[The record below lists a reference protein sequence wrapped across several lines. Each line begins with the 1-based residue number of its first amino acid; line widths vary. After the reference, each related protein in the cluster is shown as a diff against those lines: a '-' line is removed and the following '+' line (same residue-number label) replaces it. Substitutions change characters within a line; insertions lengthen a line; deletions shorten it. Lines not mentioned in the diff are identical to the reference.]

1 MNPGLEPTLEPV
13 SPHVVIGETLL
24 EATSERKVAPGGLV
38 TVAFLKAQLDGGSD
52 HLGIFMPLV
61 LDVLPQIQA
70 TSFATVEVQEAIFR
84 THDLAIP
91 QATLTSLLKRAVAKG
106 YLRRETGRFWKEP
119 GSKPPPVDVALHKG
133 AIERDQTRL
142 ADALVE
148 HAARRALHIEST
160 DAALALLF
168 KFIEEEQVDLLLDR
182 PTDRPWK
189 REQGDLGR
197 AVVAEF
203 IRDVAASDPA
213 LSAVLNRM
221 LEGLVLYHAAFQPH
235 INPAAKRFPDLAVYF
250 DSNLIRQALGYEG
263 GAAST
268 LMRETIQVLKSAG
281 ASCFVFDKTV
291 AEIRRILAMYERK
304 LATASGRSSLRQGPM
319 ARHFLTK
326 QYSTSDVR
334 EIQALLEGDI
344 EKLGLRI
351 HRTPARVAEFTG
363 GEAALTK
370 RLLSPKLQDELEPRL
385 VHDVDCV
392 AGVLTLRKG
401 RRSNSIESAHAV
413 FATSSSLFIAN
424 ARSWWHEDE
433 RDSGVEP
440 VVHIRALANVA
451 WLKHPKL
458 ADDFKLRELV
468 ALCGAAMRPG
478 QATWDRFLH
487 HLKELQR
494 SNRLTSDEAT
504 AIVVSSLSED
514 LLRTAELE
522 SDDEDDIDTNTLDE
536 IVSRVK
542 TDYAASAHEK
552 MHSLR
557 AGYEKR
563 LAEVSDRERVAAAR
577 AETAE
582 NSYSEILRR
591 SRIKMEARARSW
603 ARRIRLTAQ
612 FAIVGLVLVG
622 GVSLVLGHHVPGG
635 TLGKLLIAA
644 LIVFFLLEIIGI
656 LKHVSEFSEKFE
668 TWLDK
673 RFRTS
678 LEDDDE
684 SIEPPN
690 PWAR

>member
-1 MNPGLEPTLEPV
+1 MDAV
-13 SPHVVIGETLL
+13 
-24 EATSERKVAPGGLV
+24 ERKVAPGGLV
-38 TVAFLKAQLDGGSD
+38 TVAYLKAQLDGGSD

-61 LDVLPQIQA
+61 LHVLPQIQA
-70 TSFATVEVQEAIFR
+70 ASFATVEVQEAVFKA
-84 THDLAIP
+84 HGLAIP
-91 QATLTSLLKRAVAKG
+91 QSTLTSLLKRAVAKG

-119 GSKPPPVDVALHKG
+119 DGKPPTVDVARQKA
-133 AIERDQTRL
+133 AIEDDQTRL
-142 ADALVE
+142 ADALRV
-148 HAARRALHIEST
+148 HAGRRAVPSDST

-189 REQGDLGR
+189 REQGDIRR

-203 IRDVAASDPA
+203 IRDVAAPDLA

-281 ASCFVFDKTV
+281 VSCFVFDKTV

-304 LATASGRSSLRQGPM
+304 LATAAGRLSLRQGPM
-319 ARHFLTK
+319 ARHFLTN
-326 QYSTSDVR
+326 QYSASDVR
-334 EIQALLEGDI
+334 EMQALVENEI
-344 EKLGLRI
+344 EALGVRI
-351 HRTPARVAEFTG
+351 QRAPARVAEFTG

-370 RLLSPKLQDELEPRL
+370 RLLSPTLQDELEPRL

-413 FATSSSLFIAN
+413 FATSSTLFIAN
-424 ARSWWHEDE
+424 ARTWWHDDE
-433 RDSGVEP
+433 RDSGIEP

-468 ALCGAAMRPG
+468 ALCAAAMRPG

-494 SNRLTSDEAT
+494 SNRLTSDEVT

-522 SDDEDDIDTNTLDE
+522 SDDEDDIDANTLDE

-542 TDYAASAHEK
+542 NDYAANAHEE
-552 MHSLR
+552 MHTLQ
-557 AGYEKR
+557 AGYEQK
-563 LAEVSDRERVAAAR
+563 LAEVSDRERTAAAR

-582 NSYSEILRR
+582 NSYCEILRR
-591 SRIKMEARARSW
+591 NRIKKEARARYW
-603 ARRIRLTAQ
+603 ARAIRLTVQ
-612 FAIVGLVLVG
+612 GTIGGVVVVG
-622 GVSLVLGHHVPGG
+622 GGSLLLGHYVPGG
-635 TLGKLLIAA
+635 TVGRMILGA

-656 LKHVSEFSEKFE
+656 LKHVSEFSEKLE
-668 TWLDK
+668 SWLDR
-673 RFRTS
+673 RFQTA
-678 LEDDDE
+678 LENEDDDGQPR
-684 SIEPPN
+684 SQ
-690 PWAR
+690 WRR